1 MRRVEDIDASEP
13 QRRVGGR
20 SARVRAAVLR
30 SAFELLLEKG
40 FEAFAIGE
48 VAARAGVHET
58 SVYRRWR
65 TRGAL
70 ALDACLTFAEDVIP
84 IPDTGALRSDLI
96 ALLSDV
102 RGLLLS
108 PQGRALIALVRLGD
122 TELDIARRSFWT
134 RRLGAAAVI
143 IHRAVARH
151 EIAPRTDARIFLETL
166 IAPLYFRVLVSLE
179 PIETWPIAD
188 LIDRQIASWQVT
200 RRRAP

>member
-1 MRRVEDIDASEP
+1 MRRIEDIEAPEP
-13 QRRVGGR
+13 QRRLGGR
-20 SARVRAAVLR
+20 SARVRAAVLK
-30 SAFELLLEKG
+30 SAFEMLLEKG
-40 FEAFAIGE
+40 FEAFTIGA

-70 ALDACLTFAEDVIP
+70 ARDACLTFAEDVIP

-108 PQGRALIALVRLGD
+108 PRGQALTALIQLAEP
-122 TELDIARRSFWT
+122 ELDVARRSFWQK
-134 RRLGAAAVI
+134 RLESAAVI
-143 IHRAVARH
+143 VRRAIARG
-151 EIAPRTDARIFLETL
+151 EIAPRTDAQIFLQTL

-188 LIDRQIASWQVT
+188 LIDRQIAAWQVT
-200 RRRAP
+200 RRRPP